1 MNPIRFITG
10 TGTFT
15 CISEEDGVEP
25 FAAPFT
31 LSFFPNGTAEG
42 KTDKFPDLIQV
53 LLIRDFSSQVSSPR
67 VTKFSLHG
75 TTYDG
80 ATIEIEEIA
89 VNSFDTANSLATF
102 EVFSTIGIHYPGGS
116 SGECE
121 ARYGL
126 TNLLFTGCWY
136 QYRDDSSRWADS
148 VPLFLNDGSLEL
160 RRVQDYGTVSTE
172 MKATKQTR
180 VTAEVLCTIPFENR
194 ERWDG
199 VVDDIACL
207 SSFAASEEVVP
218 IYREFYFQGRLTLCE
233 LLTRRRRIPYTG
245 GVATIPLNLP
255 VPCSLKV
262 FLESGYPQFTKLRED
277 LSLQGVFY
285 FFVKSQ
291 HPELFLEVKYI
302 TMVMALESLCSHTET
317 ILKNDQRNVPRKSIE
332 RAQNAIRKVARKW
345 KIPLDEAII
354 VEMGERAAFPH
365 PDFRDKLQCAFREF
379 SIAYTDS
386 DLASNNVRDTIVH
399 TGDFP
404 PECDPVEE
412 YHALSNLLIRIILTV
427 LDYRGDYVRR
437 GAGFPSE
444 PLPREP

>member
-1 MNPIRFITG
+1 MNPIRVIIG

-31 LSFFPNGTAEG
+31 ISFFPNGTAEG
-42 KTDKFPDLIQV
+42 QTDKFPDRIQV
-53 LLIRDFSSQVSSPR
+53 LLIRDFSSPR
-67 VTKFSLHG
+67 FTKFSLHG
-75 TTYDG
+75 TTNDG

-89 VNSFDTANSLATF
+89 VNSFGTANSLATF
-102 EVFSTIGIHYPGGS
+102 VVFSTISIHYPGGF

-126 TNLLFTGCWY
+126 TNLLFTGCQY
-136 QYRDDSSRWADS
+136 QYRDDGRRWLDS
-148 VPLFLNDGSLEL
+148 VSLFLNDGSFEL
-160 RRVQDYGTVSTE
+160 RRVQDFDTVSTE

-180 VTAEVLCTIPFENR
+180 VTAEVLCIIPFENR

-199 VVDDIACL
+199 VVDDIAWL

-218 IYREFYFQGRLTLCE
+218 IYREFYFQGRLILCE
-233 LLTRRRRIPYTG
+233 LLTRHRIPYTG
-245 GVATIPLNLP
+245 GVATIPLNCP
-255 VPCSLKV
+255 VPCSLRV

-277 LSLQGVFY
+277 LSLQGMFY
-285 FFVKSQ
+285 LYVKSQ
-291 HPELFLEVKYI
+291 HPELALEVRYI
-302 TMVMALESLCSHTET
+302 MMVMALESLCSHTET
-317 ILKNDQRNVPRKSIE
+317 ILKNDLRNVPRKSIE
-332 RAQNAIRKVARKW
+332 RTQNAIRKVARMR

-365 PDFRDKLQCAFREF
+365 PDFRDKLQCALKEF

-386 DLASNNVRDTIVH
+386 DLASNNIRDTIVH

-404 PECDPVEE
+404 SECDPVEE

-437 GAGFPSE
+437 GAGFPLE